1 MWEEEVA
8 PRSSLW
14 SMCITYGWWF
24 WERWIVYARR
34 RGAMLFLGVSGG
46 VGGNVPSPRCGRG
59 KGFDGRVGLLGLF
72 DPLGTFGP
80 LGLFGPFGPFEP
92 FTLDAI
98 ARNLTCVYE
107 RLIVLYFTVKGRKI
121 WASRLFLLCYGP
133 TKRS

>member
-59 KGFDGRVGLLGLF
+59 NGGPAFDGRMGLF
-72 DPLGTFGP
+72 VPLGTLGP
-80 LGLFGPFGPFEP
+80 LGLFGTFG
-92 FTLDAI
+92 TLDAI
-98 ARNLTCVYE
+98 ASMN
-107 RLIVLYFTVKGRKI
+107 G
-121 WASRLFLLCYGP
+121 
-133 TKRS
+133 

>member
-1 MWEEEVA
+1 M
-8 PRSSLW
+8 
-14 SMCITYGWWF
+14 
-24 WERWIVYARR
+24 
-34 RGAMLFLGVSGG
+34 
-46 VGGNVPSPRCGRG
+46 PSPRCGRG
-59 KGFDGRVGLLGLF
+59 NGFDGRVGLLGLF

-80 LGLFGPFGPFEP
+80 FEPLGLFEP